1 LDSHVF
7 HNQGSANE
15 RLWQAVIDSA
25 VTEWVRGPERHKRK
39 AEHFL
44 FQDEDDFPF
53 VCRSAG
59 LNPESVR
66 GSLWAIRAKLLLRRT
81 RKSHNNTS
89 PLSGPQPDRHI
100 RSHIGPEKSCQ
111 FNRSMQHH
119 LIIWSDNTSSRE
131 PICKAVLNQNLN
143 RAVFLLHQRP

>member
-1 LDSHVF
+1 LESLIF
-7 HNQGSANE
+7 HNQGSANA

-25 VTEWVRGPERHKRK
+25 IADWVHGPLCHKRK

-66 GSLWAIRAKLLLRRT
+66 ETLWAIRAQT
-81 RKSHNNTS
+81 ASQSNT
-89 PLSGPQPDRHI
+89 
-100 RSHIGPEKSCQ
+100 
-111 FNRSMQHH
+111 NV
-119 LIIWSDNTSSRE
+119 
-131 PICKAVLNQNLN
+131 A
-143 RAVFLLHQRP
+143 